1 MIKNETIW
9 ITGATSGIGKAV
21 ARELGKHNKLIV
33 SGRNVSALLE
43 LQSEFDDVEVLPCDL
58 NQIEVS
64 QLQAEL
70 GALSPH
76 LNRIILSA
84 GDCKYLEVD
93 SSDWHLI
100 DDIMKINF
108 SSTVKCI
115 QAAIPL
121 LKTCSMSQ
129 SNQSQSNERQPTPAH
144 IVAVTSLATQAAF
157 PKAEAYGASKAALSY
172 FLSSLRM
179 DLKPYNID
187 VTDVLPG
194 FIDTPLTQKN
204 DFDMPFL
211 MSDSEAAKSIV
222 KGIEKRPFK
231 HVFPKRLSLLFK
243 LLNTFPKLWMKL
255 NATN

>member
-43 LQSEFDDVEVLPCDL
+43 LQSEFDEVEVLPCDL

-93 SSDWHLI
+93 STDWHLI
-100 DDIMKINF
+100 DDIMRINF

-121 LKTCSMSQ
+121 LKTCSM
-129 SNQSQSNERQPTPAH
+129 SQSNERQPTPAH

-211 MSDSEAAKSIV
+211 MSDSEAAESIV